1 MPCFDDAAA
10 FEHGDAVGERDRRR
24 PVGDHER
31 RAALHH
37 LGEGSA
43 DLVLLGR
50 VDGRG
55 GVVEDEHGRV
65 GEDRAGDRDPL
76 PLAAREREAALAEHR
91 LVAVGQ
97 VVHERGRAGQLG
109 GAADVL
115 VVRVRPPEA
124 DVLAH
129 ALAEQ
134 ERLLEDERDRA
145 ADVGDAQLAQVVTVE
160 QHAALLGVV
169 QTSEE
174 AGDGALARAGGADEG
189 ERLAR
194 RDVQVE
200 PVEHEAVALVAEA
213 DAIEPDVTLRVEL
226 DRMARL
232 AQLRLGLEHFRD
244 PAARG
249 ECLLQRRHAL
259 AEHAQRPDEHHHVS
273 VEGHE
278 RADGQIAVDH
288 AAAAD
293 PEHGGDP
300 EQRQHL
306 EHRDED
312 RVEPRER
319 EGAVHD
325 LDAAAAEPSG
335 QRVAGAEPFDDADPA
350 DGLLDERRRLGPAG
364 LQLAGALVVL
374 ARVEPRADG
383 HERHRDQH
391 HQREPPVEDQ
401 HHDRNR
407 DHGQDVADRVPD
419 RVHHPRDVL
428 RVRRGAA
435 QQLARAD
442 AVVVGRVEP
451 QRVREERVADA
462 CVRVRAVANRVQM
475 AKGAGA
481 DLEQPDCEQHE

>member
-1 MPCFDDAAA
+1 MP
-10 FEHGDAVGERDRRR
+10 
-24 PVGDHER
+24 
-31 RAALHH
+31 
-37 LGEGSA
+37 
-43 DLVLLGR
+43 
-50 VDGRG
+50 
-55 GVVEDEHGRV
+55 
-65 GEDRAGDRDPL
+65 
-76 PLAAREREAALAEHR
+76 
-91 LVAVGQ
+91 
-97 VVHERGRAGQLG
+97 
-109 GAADVL
+109 
-115 VVRVRPPEA
+115 
-124 DVLAH
+124 
-129 ALAEQ
+129 
-134 ERLLEDERDRA
+134 
-145 ADVGDAQLAQVVTVE
+145 QLAQVVTVE

-174 AGDGALARAGGADEG
+174 AGDGALARAGGADER

-213 DAIEPDVTLRVEL
+213 DAVEPDVALRVEL

-232 AQLRLGLEHFRD
+232 AQLRLGLEHLRD

-249 ECLLQRRHAL
+249 ERLLQRRHAL

-273 VEGHE
+273 VEGDE
-278 RADGQIAVDH
+278 RADGEIAVDH

-325 LDAAAAEPSG
+325 LDAAAAEARG
-335 QRVAGAEPFDDADPA
+335 QRVAGAEPLDDADPA

-407 DHGQDVADRVPD
+407 DHGQRRSRSCARSRPSSA
-419 RVHHPRDVL
+419 RCAASPT
-428 RVRRGAA
+428 RRGSAA
-435 QQLARAD
+435 RPGRRGRGRSRRAAARARR
-442 AVVVGRVEP
+442 ARRGRLRP
-451 QRVREERVADA
+451 STSGCGSRTGGGRR
-462 CVRVRAVANRVQM
+462 RRRPRAARLR
-475 AKGAGA
+475 AARITRRAARGGRAGRSRGRSRT
-481 DLEQPDCEQHE
+481 